1 MKKYF
6 VVALL
11 MAFILGLH
19 AQDTVK
25 TYWSNKK
32 LLSAGVKVNDKE
44 EGHWIFYHKNGLKWT
59 EGNYRH
65 GERVGQWKTWYDDG
79 RLSQEGYMDNGPF
92 KSWYKSGQVESEG
105 SFKNGKR
112 NGAWTFYH
120 SNGKLYKQ
128 CTYLNDS
135 IDGAVTE
142 FHDNGVK

>member
-79 RLSQEGYMDNGPF
+79 RLSQEGYMDNGRGAF
-92 KSWYKSGQVESEG
+92 SGTCRSICLYHIYVLGQVPDEHICG
-105 SFKNGKR
+105 Q
-112 NGAWTFYH
+112 YQ
-120 SNGKLYKQ
+120 YK
-128 CTYLNDS
+128 
-135 IDGAVTE
+135 
-142 FHDNGVK
+142 